1 MHVSIKTAF
10 LFCAGLLLSCACR
23 SESRLQTPEKP
34 TRRAVIVIGF
44 VGGFVRHDDMV
55 HSGVQLAAHLREAYP
70 TGVHAEVYENR
81 RREAAYR
88 KILNLLDTNQDGVLS
103 AEEKQNAL
111 IIIYGMSWG
120 GAETVALATE
130 LGREGIPVLLTV
142 QVDSI
147 TKIRQNDKV
156 IPPNVGEAANFYQ
169 PNGLLHGQAEIRAA
183 DEKRTRILGNFR
195 FEYKSKSIRCDK
207 YPWYDRAFAKYH
219 TEIECDPAVWN
230 QIEALIRSKLPAIG
244 ARTARDN

>member
-1 MHVSIKTAF
+1 MHLFSKAAF
-10 LFCAGLLLSCACR
+10 LVCAGLLLSCACR
-23 SESRLQTPEKP
+23 SESHLQRPEKP
-34 TRRAVIVIGF
+34 TRGPAIVIGF

-55 HSGVQLAAHLREAYP
+55 HSGVQLAAHLRQAYP
-70 TGVHAEVYENR
+70 MGVHVEVYENR
-81 RREAAYR
+81 RREKAYQ

-103 AEEKQNAL
+103 AEEKQNAR

-120 GAETVALATE
+120 GAETVALARE

-147 TKIRQNDKV
+147 TKIRQNDKI

-183 DEKRTRILGNFR
+183 DAMRTRILGNFR
-195 FEYKSKSIRCDK
+195 FEYKAKSIRCDK

-219 TEIECDPAVWN
+219 TEIECDPVVWN
-230 QIEALIRSKLPAIG
+230 QIEALIRSKLPAISAG
-244 ARTARDN
+244 TARDH